1 MKGLRA
7 LLVHLLEL
15 FAILHTSIPDG
26 RTKVICASQY
36 QDMDM
41 FPSLEGTKGAVEAF
55 PHSAAAME
63 PAGADA
69 EEEDE
74 PKEAAPAPEPAAI
87 TA

>member
-1 MKGLRA
+1 M
-7 LLVHLLEL
+7 
-15 FAILHTSIPDG
+15 
-26 RTKVICASQY
+26 QY
-36 QDMDM
+36 QDMNM

-63 PAGADA
+63 PAGAEA

>member
-1 MKGLRA
+1 MSVVPAGR
-7 LLVHLLEL
+7 V
-15 FAILHTSIPDG
+15 FAQCMRGD
-26 RTKVICASQY
+26 VCAVQY
-36 QDMDM
+36 QDVDM
-41 FPSLEGTKGAVEAF
+41 FPSLGGTKGAVEAF

-69 EEEDE
+69 EEDE